1 MKKRVLIDISS
12 HGFGHVSQTAP
23 VINALLGSFPDLELT
38 VRSGVPERLLQSRIG
53 YSFELVPESSDF
65 GIRMKNAIDVD
76 AAATAASYAA
86 FHADWES
93 RVASESAW
101 LKAASFDL
109 VLANV
114 SYLPLKAASLA
125 GIPAVALCSLNWAD
139 LYRHYCLGFPG
150 SEAVHRE
157 ILEAYSSATA
167 FLKIEPSMPMTDLG
181 GIARQVGP
189 IAEVGRNRAAQ
200 IRDRLGLKPGE
211 RIGLVSMGGMPYS
224 IPFGKWPRFKAMHL
238 LVPERVARPDMTCF
252 ESLGM
257 PFGDLIA
264 SCDAMAM
271 KPGYGSFVEAAASGV
286 AVLYVSRGDWPEQP
300 FLVDWLKSH
309 ARCLEVGR
317 ELLEKGEIAGALD
330 GLLAMP
336 EKSKPAATGAA
347 QAADFLKSLLT

>member
-23 VINALLGSFPDLELT
+23 VINALLGSLPCIELT
-38 VRSGVPERLLQSRIG
+38 VRSKVPARLLQGRIG
-53 YSFELVPESSDF
+53 HPFELIQESSDF

-76 AAATAASYAA
+76 AAATAASYTE

-93 RVASESAW
+93 RVATEAAW
-101 LKAASFDL
+101 LHAASFDL

-150 SEAVHRE
+150 GEAVHRE
-157 ILEAYSSATA
+157 ILEAYSSAAA
-167 FLKIEPSMPMTDLG
+167 FLRIEPAMPMTDLE
-181 GIARQVGP
+181 GIARQIGP
-189 IAEVGRNRAAQ
+189 IAEVGRNRAEE
-200 IRDRLGLKPGE
+200 IRDRLGLKRGE

-224 IPFGKWPRFKAMHL
+224 IPFGKWPRFEKMHW
-238 LVPERVARPDMTCF
+238 LVPERTVRPDMTCF

-264 SCDAMAM
+264 SSDAMVM

-286 AVLYVSRGDWPEQP
+286 AVLYVSRKDWPEEP

-309 ARCLEVGR
+309 ARCLEVER
-317 ELLEKGEIAGALD
+317 ELLEKGEIADALD
-330 GLLAMP
+330 KLLAMP

-347 QAADFLKSLLT
+347 QASDFLRCLLT